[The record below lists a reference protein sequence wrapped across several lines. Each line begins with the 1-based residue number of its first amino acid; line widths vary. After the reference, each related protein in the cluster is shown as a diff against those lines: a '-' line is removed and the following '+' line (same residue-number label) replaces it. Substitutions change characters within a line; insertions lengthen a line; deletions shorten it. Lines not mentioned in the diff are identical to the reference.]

1 MDVFDIVSRA
11 TNKSQNAKDLCTLQ
25 TCPIESSYYNYRP
38 SLAANGVFLALFSLS
53 LCGFLFQALFS
64 RRFIGFS
71 VAIISG
77 EILEVLG
84 YVGRVMSYY
93 NPFNQNAFLLQIICL
108 TIAPAFLAAGFYLCL
123 SRIVNTFGPANS
135 RISPRSYPLIFI
147 PCDILSLMLQAAG
160 GGIASTATHQNKSPN
175 VGDHIMVAGL
185 AFQVLT
191 LLIFMTL
198 CGDFAIKTIRR
209 MREMGEA
216 ALDPTHAKLRA
227 SWAFKGFLIAL
238 AAATVFIFTRSVFRV
253 AELGEGW
260 EGAIIKNQ
268 GLFIGLEG
276 VMVIIAML
284 VLNVFHPGV
293 CFREGYDI
301 PVVRGVKRRRGKG
314 GEEQVV
320 EEEKGSGSQSRD
332 EAGSEEVRE

>member
-1 MDVFDIVSRA
+1 
-11 TNKSQNAKDLCTLQ
+11 
-25 TCPIESSYYNYRP
+25 
-38 SLAANGVFLALFSLS
+38 
-53 LCGFLFQALFS
+53 
-64 RRFIGFS
+64 
-71 VAIISG
+71 
-77 EILEVLG
+77 
-84 YVGRVMSYY
+84 
-93 NPFNQNAFLLQIICL
+93 
-108 TIAPAFLAAGFYLCL
+108 
-123 SRIVNTFGPANS
+123 
-135 RISPRSYPLIFI
+135 
-147 PCDILSLMLQAAG
+147 
-160 GGIASTATHQNKSPN
+160 
-175 VGDHIMVAGL
+175 
-185 AFQVLT
+185 
-191 LLIFMTL
+191 
-198 CGDFAIKTIRR
+198 
-209 MREMGEA
+209 MGEA